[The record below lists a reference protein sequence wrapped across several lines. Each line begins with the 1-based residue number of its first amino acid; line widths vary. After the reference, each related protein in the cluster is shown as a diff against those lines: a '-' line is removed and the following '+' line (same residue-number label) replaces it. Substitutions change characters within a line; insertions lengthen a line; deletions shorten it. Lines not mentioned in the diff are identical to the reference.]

1 MQFTKCTVQC
11 NLGLTLKLLYMK
23 PLRHLGPLLRRPK
36 YSAINVMK
44 VDEMKSIEISS
55 NETTI
60 VDHFIE
66 SNQQFKSKKPLF

>member
-1 MQFTKCTVQC
+1 
-11 NLGLTLKLLYMK
+11 MK

-60 VDHFIE
+60 VDHFTE